1 MFGLFFSI
9 FIIKYLIM
17 NVPIYDGC
25 PIWNEESVPFGFYNG
40 DTIFQS
46 DAVKVAK
53 FCASRLGYPLVDIEL
68 QSSSFFTAFEEAVT
82 TYGNEIYAYKI
93 RDNQLSLEGLT
104 TGSSLNQALITP
116 SFEPIVR
123 LTEQYGE
130 EAGSGGNVPYYSGSF
145 TLTSSIQDYD
155 FNTFM
160 TSSGYTGSEFTHGI
174 EVKRVFYENP
184 MPASARYLDPY
195 GGFGFG
201 GAVAAGMIG
210 FGGFGMGM
218 GYLMAPLNYDL
229 QIIQQV
235 EMNEMV
241 RMSNYSF
248 ELKDTK
254 LRIFP
259 IPNFSGEIY
268 SGSSL
273 VIGQTLTKT
282 ATVPTVTF
290 AVNVTSS
297 LIDLPTVTRGGVAVT
312 ITQPAKGVILGDAG
326 INNTYKFKVMESGSG
341 YVSGDII
348 TVSQAQIDG
357 SSVSISN
364 STAALKLTLTDS
376 NITSICAGGKIW
388 FEYILR
394 DDRINSS
401 VKQTPANV
409 TNVSNTPY
417 NNPTYEYINSVGRQ
431 WIFEYTLAL
440 SKEML
445 GYVRG
450 KYSSIP
456 IPNSEVNLNQGDLIS
471 AATAEKSQLIERLRT
486 YLDETSRQSLLNRR
500 ASEAESKMVEL
511 QQVPY
516 TIFIA

>member
-1 MFGLFFSI
+1 
-9 FIIKYLIM
+9 M

-25 PIWNEESVPFGFYNG
+25 PIWNDNSVPFGFYNS
-40 DTIFQS
+40 DTIFQA
-46 DAVKVAK
+46 DAVKVTK
-53 FCASRLGYPLVDIEL
+53 FCASRLGYPLVDVEL

-82 TYGNEIYAYKI
+82 TYGNEVYAYKI

-145 TLTSSIQDYD
+145 QLTASVQDYD
-155 FNTFM
+155 FNNFL
-160 TSSGYTGSEFTHGI
+160 SGSGLTGSEYENGL
-174 EVKRVFYENP
+174 EVKKVYYEP
-184 MPASARYLDPY
+184 AFPASARYLDPY
-195 GGFGFG
+195 NGFGFG
-201 GAVAAGMIG
+201 GAVAAGIVG
-210 FGGFGMGM
+210 FGGFGQGM

-229 QIIQQV
+229 QVIQQI

-248 ELKDTK
+248 RIQDNK

-259 IPNFSGEIY
+259 LPNFDNSFP

-273 VIGQTLTKT
+273 VVGNTLS
-282 ATVPTVTF
+282 ASLAPNVTF
-290 AVNVTSS
+290 AGNVTSS
-297 LIDLPTVTRGGVAVT
+297 LIELNTSTGEGSG
-312 ITQPAKGVILGDAG
+312 AKGVILGSTG
-326 INNTYKFKVMESGSG
+326 TNNTYEFKIMESGSN
-341 YVSGDII
+341 YTAGDVI
-348 TVSQAQIDG
+348 TITQANVDA
-357 SSVSISN
+357 SSTSISGATGDLKYTLRQTDI
-364 STAALKLTLTDS
+364 TA
-376 NITSICAGGKIW
+376 ICGAGKVW
-388 FEYILR
+388 FDYILR
-394 DDRINSS
+394 DERIRSS
-401 VKQTPANV
+401 VKQRPDKV
-409 TNVSNTPY
+409 TNVSNAPY
-417 NNPTYEYINSVGRQ
+417 ENPTYEYINSVGRQ

-440 SKEML
+440 AKEML

-456 IPNSEVNLNQGDLIS
+456 IPNAEVNLNQGDLIS
-471 AATAEKSQLIERLRT
+471 AATTEKAALIDRLRT
-486 YLDETSRQSLLNRR
+486 YLDETSRQGLLNRR

-516 TIFIA
+516 TIYIA